1 MLLSQLT
8 GLKMTAKLLNTNQI
22 MRQVSYA
29 LALGVGAQ
37 VYFFGS
43 SVLIQIFLACITGL
57 VTEAL
62 FLRLRGS
69 EIKPAIID
77 GSVVLTAILLA
88 ISIPSIAPWWI
99 IVLGVSFAVV
109 FGKQI
114 FGGLGNNPFNPAM
127 LGYAFL
133 LISYPVQMTQWPAD
147 YLSMDR
153 AADVIFGLSNLDGL
167 TGATT
172 LDHVKTQL
180 TMSLSIQELE
190 FNSISQLW
198 INIGFLI
205 GGIYLLLRR
214 IIFWQIPVLL
224 LLGIVVMSTV
234 LFLVDSDQFASPLFH
249 VVNGATMLAAFF
261 IATDPVSAS
270 TTPLGRIIYGFLIGV
285 LIVIIRV
292 FGGYPD
298 AVAFAVLLL
307 NITVP
312 LIDFYTQPKVFGR

>member
-1 MLLSQLT
+1 MSD
-8 GLKMTAKLLNTNQI
+8 KLLNTNQI

-37 VYFFGS
+37 VYFFGL
-43 SVLIQIFLACITGL
+43 SVLIQIVLACITGL
-57 VTEAL
+57 IVEAI

-180 TMSLSIQELE
+180 TMGLSIQELE

>member
-1 MLLSQLT
+1 
-8 GLKMTAKLLNTNQI
+8 MTTKLLNTNQI

-57 VTEAL
+57 ITEAL

-69 EIKPAIID
+69 EIKPSIVD
-77 GSVVLTAILLA
+77 GSVILTAILLA

-99 IVLGVSFAVV
+99 IVLGVSFAVI

-133 LISYPVQMTQWPAD
+133 LISYPVQMTLWPAE
-147 YLSMDR
+147 YLSLGQ
-153 AADVIFGLSNLDGL
+153 AADVIFGLPNIDGL
-167 TGATT
+167 TGATS
-172 LDHVKTQL
+172 LDHLKTQL
-180 TMSLSIQELE
+180 TMGISIQELE
-190 FNSISQLW
+190 LNSISQLW
-198 INIGFLI
+198 INIGFLL

-214 IIFWQIPVLL
+214 IIFWQIPVSL
-224 LLGIVVMSTV
+224 LLGVVVMSTA
-234 LFLVDSDQFASPLFH
+234 LFLVDSNQFASSLFH
-249 VVNGATMLAAFF
+249 LVNGATMLAAFF
-261 IATDPVSAS
+261 IATDPVTAS
-270 TTPLGRIIYGFLIGV
+270 TTNSGRIIYGFLIGI

>member
-1 MLLSQLT
+1 
-8 GLKMTAKLLNTNQI
+8 MTTKLLNTNQI

-57 VTEAL
+57 ITEAL

-69 EIKPAIID
+69 EIKPSIVD
-77 GSVVLTAILLA
+77 GSVILTAILLA

-99 IVLGVSFAVV
+99 IVLGVSFAVI

-133 LISYPVQMTQWPAD
+133 LISYPVQMTLWPAE
-147 YLSMDR
+147 YLSLGQ
-153 AADVIFGLSNLDGL
+153 AADVIFGLPNIDGL
-167 TGATT
+167 TGATS
-172 LDHVKTQL
+172 LDHLKTQL
-180 TMSLSIQELE
+180 TMGISIQELE
-190 FNSISQLW
+190 LNSISQLW
-198 INIGFLI
+198 INIGFLL

-214 IIFWQIPVLL
+214 IIFWQIPVSL
-224 LLGIVVMSTV
+224 LLGVVVMSTA
-234 LFLVDSDQFASPLFH
+234 LFLVDSNQFASSLFH
-249 VVNGATMLAAFF
+249 LVNGATMLAAFF
-261 IATDPVSAS
+261 IATDPVTAS
-270 TTPLGRIIYGFLIGV
+270 TTNSGRIIYGFLIGI

-312 LIDFYTQPKVFGR
+312 LIDFYTQPKVFGK

>member
-1 MLLSQLT
+1 
-8 GLKMTAKLLNTNQI
+8 MTVKLLNTNQI

-37 VYFFGS
+37 VYFFGF
-43 SVLIQIFLACITGL
+43 SVFIQIFLACITGL
-57 VTEAL
+57 ITEAL

-133 LISYPVQMTQWPAD
+133 LISYPMQMTQWPAD
-147 YLSMDR
+147 FLSMGQAVDM
-153 AADVIFGLSNLDGL
+153 IFGLSNIDGL
-167 TGATT
+167 TGATS
-172 LDHVKTQL
+172 LDYLKTQL
-180 TMSLSIQELE
+180 TMGISIQELE
-190 FNSISQLW
+190 LNSISQLW
-198 INIGFLI
+198 INIGFLL
-205 GGIYLLLRR
+205 GGIYLLFRR
-214 IIFWQIPVLL
+214 IIFWQIPVSLL
-224 LLGIVVMSTV
+224 SGVVLMSTA
-234 LFLVDSDQFASPLFH
+234 LYLVDSNQYASSLFH
-249 VVNGATMLAAFF
+249 LVNGATMLAAFF

-270 TTPLGRIIYGFLIGV
+270 TTPSGRLIYGFLIGIM
-285 LIVIIRV
+285 IVIIRV

-312 LIDFYTQPKVFGR
+312 LIDFYTQPKVFGK

>member
-1 MLLSQLT
+1 
-8 GLKMTAKLLNTNQI
+8 MTVKILNTNQI

-37 VYFFGS
+37 VYFFGF
-43 SVLIQIFLACITGL
+43 SVFIQIFLACITGL
-57 VTEAL
+57 ITEAL

-99 IVLGVSFAVV
+99 IVLGVSFAVI

-133 LISYPVQMTQWPAD
+133 LISYPMQMTQWSAE
-147 YLSMDR
+147 YLSMCQ
-153 AADVIFGLSNLDGL
+153 AVDVIFGLTNIDCL
-167 TGATT
+167 TGATS
-172 LDHVKTQL
+172 LDHLKTQL
-180 TMSLSIQELE
+180 TMGISIQELE
-190 FNSISQLW
+190 LNSISQLW
-198 INIGFLI
+198 INIGFLL
-205 GGIYLLLRR
+205 GGIYLLFRR
-214 IIFWQIPVLL
+214 IIFWQIPVSL
-224 LLGIVVMSTV
+224 LLGVVVMSTA
-234 LFLVDSDQFASPLFH
+234 LYLVDSNQFASSLFH
-249 VVNGATMLAAFF
+249 LVNGATMLAAFF

-270 TTPLGRIIYGFLIGV
+270 TTPSGRLIFGFLIGI

-312 LIDFYTQPKVFGR
+312 LIDFYTQPKVFGK

>member
-1 MLLSQLT
+1 
-8 GLKMTAKLLNTNQI
+8 MTVKLLNTNQI

-37 VYFFGS
+37 VYFFGF
-43 SVLIQIFLACITGL
+43 SVFIQIFLACITGL
-57 VTEAL
+57 ITEAL

-99 IVLGVSFAVV
+99 IVLGVSFAVI

-133 LISYPVQMTQWPAD
+133 LISYPMQMTQWPAD
-147 YLSMDR
+147 YLSMGQ
-153 AADVIFGLSNLDGL
+153 AVDVIFGLSSIDGL
-167 TGATT
+167 TGATS
-172 LDHVKTQL
+172 LDHLKTQL
-180 TMSLSIQELE
+180 TMGISIQELE
-190 FNSISQLW
+190 LNSISQLW
-198 INIGFLI
+198 INIGFLL

-214 IIFWQIPVLL
+214 IIYWQIPVSL
-224 LLGIVVMSTV
+224 LLGVVVMSTA
-234 LFLVDSDQFASPLFH
+234 LSLVDANQFASSLFH
-249 VVNGATMLAAFF
+249 LVNGATMLAAFF

-270 TTPLGRIIYGFLIGV
+270 TTPSGRLIYGFLIGI

-312 LIDFYTQPKVFGR
+312 LIDFYTQPKVFGK

>member
-1 MLLSQLT
+1 M
-8 GLKMTAKLLNTNQI
+8 
-22 MRQVSYA
+22 
-29 LALGVGAQ
+29 
-37 VYFFGS
+37 
-43 SVLIQIFLACITGL
+43 CIRDR
-57 VTEAL
+57 AI